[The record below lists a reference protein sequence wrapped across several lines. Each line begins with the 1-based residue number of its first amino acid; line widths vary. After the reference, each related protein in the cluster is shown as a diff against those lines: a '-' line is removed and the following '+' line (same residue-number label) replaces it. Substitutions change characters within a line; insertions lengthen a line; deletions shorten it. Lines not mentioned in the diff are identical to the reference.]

1 MNILKLAFVL
11 LIFSTNINATVID
24 FEDLTTR
31 DNFTNLN
38 IAYSYQ
44 GYEWGYGNSAG
55 IPGRTWVNS
64 QTGWASATASSEAVN
79 PEPGNLGG
87 SSYAWNWNG
96 AQSLWIDFRTATD
109 FLSGNFAFLSSN
121 YGYNASSVQLFGYD
135 WSDSLVGTSAVFD
148 LSSSFQNLIAGF
160 TDIRYLEIRANS
172 NNAWFSIDDLEVSAV
187 PVPAAAWL
195 FGSAMLGFFGFS
207 RRKNQA

>member
-1 MNILKLAFVL
+1 MKILKLTFAL
-11 LIFSTNINATVID
+11 LLFSTNINATVID

-31 DNFTNLN
+31 NNFTALN
-38 IAYSYQ
+38 IADSYQ
-44 GYEWGYGNSAG
+44 GYEWGYGTSAG

-64 QTGWASATASSEAVN
+64 STGWASATASSEAVN

-135 WSDSLVGTSAVFD
+135 
-148 LSSSFQNLIAGF
+148 
-160 TDIRYLEIRANS
+160 
-172 NNAWFSIDDLEVSAV
+172 
-187 PVPAAAWL
+187 
-195 FGSAMLGFFGFS
+195 
-207 RRKNQA
+207 